1 MLMLE
6 YSTILCEKGR
16 PHRTWTTE
24 VLSIHHQNEMKSLG
38 GPVFL
43 AGITNSFQ
51 TSSLNSV
58 ATLSL
63 HPDMSHLRI

>member
-6 YSTILCEKGR
+6 YSTILCERGR

-38 GPVFL
+38 GPVVL
-43 AGITNSFQ
+43 AGITNSFSDKFSEFCGN
-51 TSSLNSV
+51 TF
-58 ATLSL
+58 T
-63 HPDMSHLRI
+63 PP